1 MESWRKVFF
10 VSSSVSSFDDFGSF
24 LGERVLFSGI
34 CFIATTD
41 LTKVKLERRVKI
53 LSFCSS
59 SIEIR
64 GFEVTFDLS
73 FNLLFSW
80 KLCFPTNPCVCL
92 ERDEAQAIK
101 RKAS

>member
-1 MESWRKVFF
+1 MESGETGGKFF
-10 VSSSVSSFDDFGSF
+10 AFHQGSVSSFDDLGFF

-59 SIEIR
+59 RIR
-64 GFEVTFDLS
+64 S
-73 FNLLFSW
+73 N
-80 KLCFPTNPCVCL
+80 
-92 ERDEAQAIK
+92 A
-101 RKAS
+101 